1 MSSVGVGTIALSLI
15 RENPVALRAVN
26 KKDPAYAELVDS
38 IRDRGVLNPV
48 SVREQVDPV
57 TNETYYGL
65 IDGLHRF
72 TASKDAGLDAIP
84 AYVKNMDDGQVEE
97 AQIIANAQKIET
109 KFVEYSKQIQR
120 ILVRNPL
127 MTVMQ
132 LSKLLNKSP
141 QWVGDRLGLLKL
153 APSIQPLVDG
163 GDIVLSNAYALA
175 KLPEDEQLEFLQA
188 AQVEQPTEFCP
199 RVQERVKAIR
209 DAKRKGA
216 NAEKIEFQPTAFLQK
231 LGDFKDEYENLSVGR
246 VLLQKF
252 SVTDPLEAWKM
263 GIAWALHLDPE
274 SAQAQVQKH
283 NDHQAK
289 VASEKEARKAEHERK
304 KAEEAAAKTVEAAA

>member
-1 MSSVGVGTIALSLI
+1 MSGVGTIALAVI

-38 IRDRGVLNPV
+38 IRDRGVLNPI
-48 SVREQVDPV
+48 SVREQKDEV
-57 TNETYYGL
+57 TGESYYGV
-65 IDGLHRF
+65 IDGLHRY
-72 TASKDAGLDAIP
+72 TAAKDAGLDEIP

-127 MTVMQ
+127 MTVNQ
-132 LSKLLNKSP
+132 VSRLLNKSP
-141 QWVGDRLGLLKL
+141 QWVGERLGLLKL
-153 APSIQPLVDG
+153 APSVQPLVDG
-163 GDIVLSNAYALA
+163 GDIPLSNAYALA
-175 KLPEDEQLEFLQA
+175 KLPEEEQMEFLQA
-188 AQVEQPTEFCP
+188 AQVESPTEFCP
-199 RVQERVKAIR
+199 RVQERVKALR

-216 NAEKIEFQPTAFLQK
+216 NAAPVEFQPTGFLQK
-231 LGDFKDEYENLSVGR
+231 LGDFKDEYETASVGR

-263 GIAWALHLDPE
+263 AVAWALHLDPE
-274 SAQAQVQKH
+274 SAQAQIQKH
-283 NDHQAK
+283 NAHQEK
-289 VASEKEARKAEHERK
+289 VAAERKARAEERANK
-304 KAEEAAAKTVEAAA
+304 KAQEAAEKTADAVTA